1 MKRCRPNNQDQVY
14 RWLHRY
20 YGELV
25 ELMLLHHTK
34 DECARR
40 LRDDLHNAGI
50 KRTDTGVFLS
60 RNQIRQGLVPF
71 RRLPTAQREAKLA
84 EGVSTGSSSC

>member
-1 MKRCRPNNQDQVY
+1 MKRCKANNQEQVY
-14 RWLHRY
+14 QWLRRH
-20 YGELV
+20 YGDLV
-25 ELMLLHHTK
+25 EMMLLHHTK

-40 LRDDLHNAGI
+40 LRDNLHNAGI

-71 RRLPTAQREAKLA
+71 RRLPTADREALLA
-84 EGVSTGSSSC
+84 APEVRDGTA